1 MQVYPADFN
10 IEKAID
16 KSKMRFSQFNEGTIH
31 ATKICELF
39 HLSLQLIKLSLLEG
53 VDLNADNFK

>member
-39 HLSLQLIKLSLLEG
+39 HLSLQLIIAVFVGGSGSEC
-53 VDLNADNFK
+53 